1 MTAPAPEA
9 TTATATAY
17 TPVVTDLMRLA
28 RVSFSPAAVYEE
40 VRERPTFW
48 MPWAIVAV
56 AYTAIQLLMRP
67 FQQRLGELMAAQ
79 AGRPTPAGA
88 GGGAAST
95 IIGLV
100 AGPLTVLVIC
110 AIAAGILYVITAAL
124 GGETTFKKMLTVT
137 IFTWPLAILTQLL
150 TWGVL
155 TMRGVDSITG
165 PTDMIVSLGVDNLL
179 PSSVQ
184 LGHFLRFLLV
194 GIGPIQIWSLAIT
207 AIGISILAKAS
218 KGQAWTVATVY
229 FVLALLMTA
238 GLGALGMK
246 MVGG

>member
-1 MTAPAPEA
+1 M
-9 TTATATAY
+9 
-17 TPVVTDLMRLA
+17 
-28 RVSFSPAAVYEE
+28 
-40 VRERPTFW
+40 
-48 MPWAIVAV
+48 
-56 AYTAIQLLMRP
+56 
-67 FQQRLGELMAAQ
+67 
-79 AGRPTPAGA
+79 
-88 GGGAAST
+88 
-95 IIGLV
+95 
-100 AGPLTVLVIC
+100 LVIC